1 MQRSIKLRFSGTQ
14 PFLVQPGASLKRK
27 FSLMEAVY
35 MVSQIPE
42 AIADN
47 AFLEIIRLWV
57 ESGGG
62 FPGGCPVVWDQ
73 IVEEL
78 KIFGWEVITGE

>member
-1 MQRSIKLRFSGTQ
+1 MARVVKLTFSGTQ
-14 PFLVQPGASLKRK
+14 PFLVQTRARLEGR
-27 FSLMEAVY
+27 FSRIEAVY

-42 AIADN
+42 VITDSS
-47 AFLEIIRLWV
+47 FLEIIRFWV

-62 FPGGCPVVWDQ
+62 FPGGYPVAWGQ

-78 KIFGWEVITGE
+78 KNIGWEVIIHG

>member
-1 MQRSIKLRFSGTQ
+1 
-14 PFLVQPGASLKRK
+14 
-27 FSLMEAVY
+27 

-42 AIADN
+42 VITDSS
-47 AFLEIIRLWV
+47 FLEIIRFWV

-62 FPGGCPVVWDQ
+62 FPGGYPVAWGQ

-78 KIFGWEVITGE
+78 KNIGWEVIIHG